1 MEKAWR
7 DGYHRLRSNCNGYFV
22 TRWAESHKTRRRGVV
37 GVRRFPRGRRRGGSP
52 PAPQV
57 YVPLNE
63 GRSVLPLLS
72 IRQGLGAV
80 HPRVGELQPRGR
92 NVLADDEVFESQGG
106 LTLVAAV
113 GLGRKLGSAKGR
125 WPPEHPPANFSAGVS
140 GPLGLPLRSAEEVT
154 FGGRSHTQ
162 RIRRMFGWC
171 GVEVARK
178 TQQRDRVQSSL
189 RREAQGI
196 QKSSAASPV
205 RASSE
210 CLPRAERR
218 LALQDA

>member
-1 MEKAWR
+1 
-7 DGYHRLRSNCNGYFV
+7 
-22 TRWAESHKTRRRGVV
+22 
-37 GVRRFPRGRRRGGSP
+37 VRRFPRGRRRDGSP

-63 GRSVLPLLS
+63 GRPVRELLS
-72 IRQGLGAV
+72 IRQRLGAV
-80 HPRVGELQPRGR
+80 QPRVR

-106 LTLVAAV
+106 LTVVAAV
-113 GLGRKLGSAKGR
+113 GLGRKLGSAQGR
-125 WPPEHPPANFSAGVS
+125 GLPPEHPASLSAGVS

-154 FGGRSHTQ
+154 LEGSSHTQ
-162 RIRRMFGWC
+162 RIRRMFGWW
-171 GVEVARK
+171 GVGVARR

-189 RREAQGI
+189 RHEAQGI
-196 QKSSAASPV
+196 QKSSAASSPASPV